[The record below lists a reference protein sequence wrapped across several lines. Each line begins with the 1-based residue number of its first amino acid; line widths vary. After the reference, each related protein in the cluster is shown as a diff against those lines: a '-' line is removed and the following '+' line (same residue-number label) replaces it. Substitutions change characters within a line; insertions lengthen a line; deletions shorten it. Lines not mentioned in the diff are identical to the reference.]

1 MLEAVVT
8 YTTDLGMQQAQA
20 ADELLAKGTYLGPLH
35 GIPFGL
41 KDIIAVNGYR
51 TTWGAPEFKN
61 QMINE
66 DANVYQRSADPCY
79 LPVTQQ
85 MQTRLECQASQIQ
98 ALLIVLPICVSEG

>member
-1 MLEAVVT
+1 MT

-66 DANVYQRSADPCY
+66 DANVYQRSAGPCS
-79 LPVTQQ
+79 LP
-85 MQTRLECQASQIQ
+85 
-98 ALLIVLPICVSEG
+98 